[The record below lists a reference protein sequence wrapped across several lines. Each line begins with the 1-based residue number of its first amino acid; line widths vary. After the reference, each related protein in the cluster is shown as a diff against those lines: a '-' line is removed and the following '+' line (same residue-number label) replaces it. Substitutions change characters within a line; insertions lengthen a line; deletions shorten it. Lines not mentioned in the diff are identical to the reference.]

1 VTTTVAISPHE
12 VLVGLA
18 AIAGADHAWP
28 VDNLVRV
35 APANAEGIAQVLR
48 FAQANG
54 LSVVPTGSGSKLN
67 WGNPVSADVELSL
80 ERLSTLREHAW
91 EDLTCT
97 VQAGCS
103 WATMQNELVRH
114 GQMVALDPLWSDR
127 ATVGGVVATNDS
139 GTLRLRYGGLRD
151 LIIGMTLVL
160 ADGAIAKTGG
170 KVVKNV
176 AGYDLHKLLTGSF
189 GTLGVITEVNFRLHP
204 VEQHTRTFTATV
216 PDVAL
221 LDRPLADLSHSQMTP
236 SGIQLRLGQGVA
248 RLDVRISTRP
258 ECFDE
263 HIARLRQV
271 FNPLALAETDESA
284 WQTRQQLFASAG
296 GAVLKASMMPSDIC
310 SVAAE
315 LQQISADA
323 GINLALVVQA
333 CGLATISLTSALGSD
348 ADALIALINH
358 LRARL
363 RTSGGSAVLLR
374 APDVLRGR
382 IDPWDCQSDA
392 LPLMREIKRRFDPK
406 RVLSPGR
413 FVGGI

>member
-67 WGNPVSADVELSL
+67 WGNPVSTDVELSL

-103 WATMQNELVRH
+103 WATMQNELARH
-114 GQMVALDPLWSDR
+114 GQMVALDPLWPDR

-189 GTLGVITEVNFRLHP
+189 GTLAVITEVNFRLHP
-204 VEQHTRTFTATV
+204 IEQHTRTFTATV

-348 ADALIALINH
+348 ANALIALINH

>member
-103 WATMQNELVRH
+103 WATMQNELARH

-189 GTLGVITEVNFRLHP
+189 GTLAVITEVNFRLHP
-204 VEQHTRTFTATV
+204 IEQHTRTFTATV

-284 WQTRQQLFASAG
+284 WQTRQQLFASAT

>member
-1 VTTTVAISPHE
+1 MTTTVAISPHE

-189 GTLGVITEVNFRLHP
+189 GTLAVITEVNFRLHP
-204 VEQHTRTFTATV
+204 IEQHTRTFTVTV